1 MSDLAFTGFLLKITD
16 SFCQRTTSGVVN
28 GFVLF
33 KRASHFLGRKI
44 RENPSSHNTKRAEHP
59 AVCANANR
67 VIHSKIVISTL
78 VKIMLLMRETWG
90 GKGSN

>member
-1 MSDLAFTGFLLKITD
+1 MSDLAFTGVLLKITD

-28 GFVLF
+28 RFVLF
-33 KRASHFLGRKI
+33 KRASHFLGEKSVRVL
-44 RENPSSHNTKRAEHP
+44 SSHNTKRAEHP

-67 VIHSKIVISTL
+67 VIHSKIG